1 MSEVLSTPTV
11 GPGGLVQLRAADA
24 KEEQRSLTFSYF
36 NSFLLKYKTKD
47 KYLKEPNT
55 NVTQ

>member
-1 MSEVLSTPTV
+1 MSGVLSTPTV
-11 GPGGLVQLRAADA
+11 GPGGLAQLRAADA

-36 NSFLLKYKTKD
+36 NSFLLKYKDKD
-47 KYLKEPNT
+47 KHLKKPNE

>member
-11 GPGGLVQLRAADA
+11 GLGGLAQLRAADA

-36 NSFLLKYKTKD
+36 NSFLLKYKDKD
-47 KYLKEPNT
+47 KYPHEPIT
-55 NVTQ
+55 NITQ